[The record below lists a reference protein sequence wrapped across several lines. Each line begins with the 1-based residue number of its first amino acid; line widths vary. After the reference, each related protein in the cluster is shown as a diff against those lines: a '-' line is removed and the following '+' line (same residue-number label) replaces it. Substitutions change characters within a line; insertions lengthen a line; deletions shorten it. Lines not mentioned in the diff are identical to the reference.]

1 MGKYNYQTIE
11 RGSLMQ
17 VSDVMTENVIKAD
30 ENESITDVAK
40 KMAQFDIG
48 VLPVCNSDNLLGVI
62 TDRDITLRCVAA
74 GRNTDTVKA
83 REIMSSNAISI
94 SPTQNLQD
102 AATIM
107 AKAQYRRLPVTD
119 NGKVVGILSIG
130 DLARLSGYD
139 METARAFSEINEDK
153 D

>member
-1 MGKYNYQTIE
+1 V
-11 RGSLMQ
+11 Q
-17 VSDVMTENVIKAD
+17 VSDVMTENVITAN

-48 VLPVCNSDNLLGVI
+48 VIPVCSNDALLGVI
-62 TDRDITLRCVAA
+62 TDRDITLRCVAT
-74 GRNTDTVKA
+74 GRSTDTVKA

-119 NGKVVGILSIG
+119 AGKVVGILSIG
-130 DLARLSGYD
+130 DMARLNGYD
-139 METARAFSEINEDK
+139 METAKAFSEINEDK
-153 D
+153 Y

>member
-1 MGKYNYQTIE
+1 
-11 RGSLMQ
+11 MQ
-17 VSDVMTENVIKAD
+17 VSDVMTENVITAN

-48 VLPVCNSDNLLGVI
+48 VIPVCSNDALLGVI
-62 TDRDITLRCVAA
+62 TDRDITLRCVAT
-74 GRNTDTVKA
+74 GRSTDTVKA

-119 NGKVVGILSIG
+119 AGKVVGILSIG
-130 DLARLSGYD
+130 DMARLNGYD
-139 METARAFSEINEDK
+139 METAKAFSEINEDK
-153 D
+153 Y